1 VTVAVAFLLFFR
13 CVLFGKVGKSQ
24 ADANKPSKDVSETV
38 VMDNKP
44 VEPVVKN
51 SLVQSKLPNG
61 ILNGTIYGIRC
72 NMGTGV
78 IPSHASVENLLT
90 NRKEHLR
97 ASVSSDK
104 IQEDASSSSSE
115 ESEYGNDKRP
125 LSECAALLKTPVSH

>member
-1 VTVAVAFLLFFR
+1 MTVAVAFLLFFR
-13 CVLFGKVGKSQ
+13 CVLFGKVGKGQ
-24 ADANKPSKDVSETV
+24 VDANKPSKDVSETV

-61 ILNGTIYGIRC
+61 ILNGRGIRC

-97 ASVSSDK
+97 ASISSDK
-104 IQEDASSSSSE
+104 TQEDASSSSSE

-125 LSECAALLKTPVSH
+125 LSECSALLKTPVSH